1 MRLVAIGLA
10 LIAVALAGIATIVV
24 IGRSAPPP
32 VTGPL
37 TRPVS
42 AFEVVE
48 LEREVVE
55 SASERGQVVG
65 VKVTD
70 PSVRG
75 ALGLAPT
82 DVITAISGRPIRRS
96 FDVRDALS
104 GAAAMNATALYVEL
118 VRDGA
123 PYVERWELDGELR
136 DARRS
141 RPPRAMTPS
150 LQPVRDPLLDT
161 IKQID
166 DHHFTAPRTTIE
178 QLAASPTLFAQG
190 VRMFPTMKLGRSDG
204 LRLFVVRPSS
214 ALWAFGLRNGDVV
227 QSING
232 APLLDVGQ
240 LRDVY
245 EQVKVSPVLR
255 IAVRRRN
262 ALETIEI
269 TQTP

>member
-1 MRLVAIGLA
+1 
-10 LIAVALAGIATIVV
+10 
-24 IGRSAPPP
+24 
-32 VTGPL
+32 
-37 TRPVS
+37 
-42 AFEVVE
+42 
-48 LEREVVE
+48 
-55 SASERGQVVG
+55 
-65 VKVTD
+65 
-70 PSVRG
+70 
-75 ALGLAPT
+75 
-82 DVITAISGRPIRRS
+82 
-96 FDVRDALS
+96 
-104 GAAAMNATALYVEL
+104 
-118 VRDGA
+118 
-123 PYVERWELDGELR
+123 
-136 DARRS
+136 
-141 RPPRAMTPS
+141 
-150 LQPVRDPLLDT
+150 
-161 IKQID
+161 
-166 DHHFTAPRTTIE
+166 
-178 QLAASPTLFAQG
+178 